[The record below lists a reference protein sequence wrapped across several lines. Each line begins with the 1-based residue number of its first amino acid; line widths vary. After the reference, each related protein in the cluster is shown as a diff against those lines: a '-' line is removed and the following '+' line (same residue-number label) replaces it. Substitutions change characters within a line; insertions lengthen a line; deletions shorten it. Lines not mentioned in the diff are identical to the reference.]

1 MTDINVDKAID
12 LKKEGY
18 SWPEVAKQMGFN
30 DFKAIDRIRNRCRKH
45 PRYSEIRQHQS
56 NNKVDET
63 RYQKKDIK
71 SDGSIGSE
79 IKIGRKNKKEFTDE
93 ELLRLHSLDPEIFKL
108 KSITSNE
115 WTTPIAGSTYYNY
128 QSKIVAVRREPE
140 VSAEDIKKVFESI
153 QPRKIELSEEEIPK
167 EYLLIPLA
175 DMHFGLNNQYDYAA
189 LQREI
194 ADRIINRYEEILFT
208 LHGDYFHV
216 DNFLNTTEKGTRVD
230 DVDFSQSIKD
240 GLDFIAPLLELALK
254 NSPTVK
260 VTYLKG
266 NHAPSVDFLF
276 MFALEKLYPQVVF
289 DGKIEEFK
297 HVWLGQHSIFLH
309 HGDKVKSP
317 TKLHQIMV
325 SKFRKEW
332 GESKSCYLITGH
344 LHHEKSLSFAG
355 VTWYQLQSPSKS
367 TSYEEDNGFDTSES
381 GQMLF
386 EFTEHKRS
394 AIYYV

>member
-12 LKKEGY
+12 FKKEGY
-18 SWPEVAKQMGFN
+18 SWPEVAKQMGFH
-30 DFKAIDRIRNRCRKH
+30 DFQAIDRIRNRCRKH

-56 NNKVDET
+56 NNKAGET

-71 SDGSIGSE
+71 ADGSIGSE
-79 IKIGRKNKKEFTDE
+79 IKIGRKNKKVFTDE
-93 ELLRLHSLDPEIFKL
+93 ELLRLHGFDPEIFKL

-128 QSKIVAVRREPE
+128 QSKIVAVRKEPE

-297 HVWLGQHSIFLH
+297 QKINGWCMI
-309 HGDKVKSP
+309 
-317 TKLHQIMV
+317 
-325 SKFRKEW
+325 
-332 GESKSCYLITGH
+332 
-344 LHHEKSLSFAG
+344 SF
-355 VTWYQLQSPSKS
+355 
-367 TSYEEDNGFDTSES
+367 
-381 GQMLF
+381 
-386 EFTEHKRS
+386 
-394 AIYYV
+394 